1 MNSGPAC
8 VITPALLSVSLKMHR
23 VEPWPCVSQ
32 SKLGGVGSNK
42 QRIFTY
48 DAMYN
53 RSFSNMEASPRRV
66 ELVYQSTVR

>member
-1 MNSGPAC
+1 MNSSPAC
-8 VITPALLSVSLKMHR
+8 VITPELLSVSLKMQR
-23 VEPWPCVSQ
+23 VELTCVSQ

-53 RSFSNMEASPRRV
+53 RSFSNMEASPRRE